1 MDISKS
7 ISSTKA
13 KVAKSGLVDA
23 AVTFRQV
30 IGGIKPS
37 LFHGIS
43 KLYTLHEDMSINY
56 LSYKPNSNVQ
66 STASDVSMLPFWRL
80 DFGYGCPDRTR
91 GYITFGGN
99 GCMVVFGRGDDTKGP
114 MYDVQLQMDADSMG
128 RFIEDPDVQ
137 KYAKNILF

>member
-1 MDISKS
+1 M
-7 ISSTKA
+7 SSTKA
-13 KVAKSGLVDA
+13 KVQESSLVDT
-23 AVTFRQV
+23 AVSFRQV
-30 IGGIKPS
+30 IGGVKPS

-43 KLYTLHEDMSINY
+43 KLYTLHEDMSVNY
-56 LSYKPNSNVQ
+56 LSFQPNSSVQ

-80 DFGYGCPDRTR
+80 DFGFGRPDRTR

-99 GCMVVFGRGDDTKGP
+99 GCMIVFGRGDGTKGP

-137 KYAKNILF
+137 KYTKNILC